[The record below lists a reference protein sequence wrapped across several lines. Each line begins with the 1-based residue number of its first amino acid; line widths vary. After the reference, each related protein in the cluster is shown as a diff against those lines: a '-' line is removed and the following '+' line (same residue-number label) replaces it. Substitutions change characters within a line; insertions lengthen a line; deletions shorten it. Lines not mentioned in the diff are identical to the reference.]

1 MYHSM
6 FTIAITITIM
16 TILLVIILSRRN
28 PFIAFKIIW
37 ESRKEKKLWIHFAIM
52 GVILLINK
60 LELKIEDNFI
70 HIGDYSHIF
79 QRYEGQL
86 LANFQDFLNN
96 SLLTEITTFF
106 YIIIFVTLI
115 STSFVLYF
123 IQQDKHLFYT
133 FIYAIGL
140 NYLIAIPFYLFLP
153 VNEVWYVHN
162 QVSFLIPEVYPDF
175 ETQYRNVSGLNNCFP
190 SLHNSISLTLL
201 FLSYKSNNRAFKW
214 VMTGSVS
221 IIMFSTIYL
230 GIHWLTDMAA
240 GVILAITAF
249 TVANL
254 ISLAVTKPAGIKEKM
269 AANLVFIKKES
280 VSSEMKSKK
289 RAN

>member
-1 MYHSM
+1 
-6 FTIAITITIM
+6 M
-16 TILLVIILSRRN
+16 TIFIVMILSKRN
-28 PFIAFKIIW
+28 PFIAFNILWI
-37 ESRKEKKLWIHFAIM
+37 SRKDKKLWIHLALL

-60 LELKIEDNFI
+60 IELKFENHFI

-86 LANFQDFLNN
+86 LTNFQLFLRNDW
-96 SLLTEITTFF
+96 LTEITTFF
-106 YIIIFVTLI
+106 YIIVFVTLI
-115 STSFVLYF
+115 ATSFVLYF
-123 IQQDKHLFYT
+123 IQKDKRLFFT

-153 VNEVWYVHN
+153 INEVWFVHPE
-162 QVSFLIPEVYPDF
+162 VKFLIPDVYPGF
-175 ETQYRNVSGLNNCFP
+175 ETQYRHVSGLNNCFP

-201 FLSYKSNNRAFKW
+201 FLSYKSSNKPFKYL
-214 VMTGSVS
+214 MTGSVI

-249 TVANL
+249 S
-254 ISLAVTKPAGIKEKM
+254 I
-269 AANLVFIKKES
+269 ANLVSSFVAKPVSMTGGMVSNLNFIKRKS
-280 VSSEMKSKK
+280 VASKLNSEKQTH
-289 RAN
+289 

>member
-1 MYHSM
+1 MYQSM

-16 TILLVIILSRRN
+16 TILLVIILSKRN

-37 ESRKEKKLWIHFAIM
+37 DSRKDKKLWIHFALL

-60 LELKIEDNFI
+60 LELKIENNFI
-70 HIGDYSHIF
+70 HIGDYSHII

-86 LANFQDFLNN
+86 LANFQSLLNN
-96 SLLTEITTFF
+96 SWLTEITTFF

-123 IQQDKHLFYT
+123 IQHDKQLFYT

-140 NYLIAIPFYLFLP
+140 NYLIAIPFYLFIP
-153 VNEVWYVHN
+153 VNEVWFVHP

-201 FLSYKSNNRAFKW
+201 FLSFKSNNKLFKW
-214 VMTGSVS
+214 FMTGSVG

-254 ISLAVTKPAGIKEKM
+254 ISVFVTKPFGMEGKM
-269 AANLVFIKKES
+269 ASNLLFIKKETVQS
-280 VSSEMKSKK
+280 KINSKK
-289 RAN
+289 QAN

>member
-1 MYHSM
+1 MYQSM
-6 FTIAITITIM
+6 FTIAVTITIM
-16 TILLVIILSRRN
+16 TIFLVIILAKRN
-28 PFIAFKIIW
+28 PLIAFKIIW
-37 ESRKEKKLWIHFAIM
+37 DSRKDKKLWIHFALL

-60 LELKIEDNFI
+60 VELKIENKFI

-79 QRYEGQL
+79 HQYEGNL
-86 LANFQDFLNN
+86 LADFQNLLNN
-96 SLLTEITTFF
+96 SWLTELTTFF

-123 IQQDKHLFYT
+123 IQNDKHLFFT
-133 FIYAIGL
+133 FIYAISL

-201 FLSYKSNNRAFKW
+201 FLSYKSNNKPFKW
-214 VMTGSVS
+214 LMTGSVG

-240 GVILAITAF
+240 GVALAFTAF
-249 TVANL
+249 T
-254 ISLAVTKPAGIKEKM
+254 M
-269 AANLVFIKKES
+269 ANLVSLFVAKPAIVKSRFAPNLVFMKKDT
-280 VSSEMKSKK
+280 VSSNSEKQ
-289 RAN
+289 AN